1 VRGHFP
7 TAVGAGEKWWRQR
20 IRIWPDRLRARAG
33 IPFAFAPHVIALG
46 GTTMSHKLLLACTV
60 FLALPGCEA
69 IGNIFQAGIWT
80 GVIGVVVVVALII
93 FLITRMRG

>member
-1 VRGHFP
+1 MVAAAHSDLARP
-7 TAVGAGEKWWRQR
+7 LTGARRHPVR
-20 IRIWPDRLRARAG
+20 IRSAR
-33 IPFAFAPHVIALG
+33 HALG

>member
-1 VRGHFP
+1 
-7 TAVGAGEKWWRQR
+7 
-20 IRIWPDRLRARAG
+20 
-33 IPFAFAPHVIALG
+33 
-46 GTTMSHKLLLACTV
+46 MSHKLLLACTV
-60 FLALPGCEA
+60 LLALPGCEA